1 MENHIYDALKIL
13 IKLSRDAQKNHEN
26 QAYLSVKEW
35 AKEYCTIHIGSAR
48 RTGHTEAVRR
58 LIFEDGMDIGYISF
72 NYHTYNDFKNI
83 YDKREQEFKSGSCGN
98 LEFCGSFSSNMSNLI
113 MGKDFSNLDAIVF
126 DNSSFLSQKKKDK
139 IYNEMIS
146 SLLPALYGCG
156 PRGWKR
162 VKPFFIIFLQ

>member
-13 IKLSRDAQKNHEN
+13 IELSREAQKNHEN

-35 AKEYCTIHIGSAR
+35 AKEYCTIQIMSAR
-48 RTGHTEAVRR
+48 GTGHTEAVRR
-58 LIFEDGMDIGYISF
+58 LIFEDSMNIGYISF
-72 NYHTYNDFKNI
+72 NPQTCNNFKDIYSRRKQESKSYN
-83 YDKREQEFKSGSCGN
+83 CGN
-98 LEFCGSFSSNMSNLI
+98 LEFCGSFSSNMLNLI
-113 MGKDFSNLDAIVF
+113 RGRNFSNLNAMVF

-139 IYNEMIS
+139 IYNKVMS
-146 SLLPALYGCG
+146 SLLPALYGGG